1 MSRDEEDRAW
11 MRLALAEAEKGRGAV
26 EPNPMVGAVVVR
38 DGRLLGAGFHGRFG
52 GPHAE
57 VEALAAAGERARGAT
72 LYVTLEPCGH
82 HGKTPPC
89 VDAILAAGIA
99 RVVVAHQDPF
109 PKVAGR
115 GLARLREAGLEV
127 EVGMLAEPAVE
138 LNAPFLKRV
147 FTGLPYVIAKWAM
160 TLDGKTA
167 AEGGDSRWISSVESR
182 ALVHE
187 VRGRMDAIVVG
198 IETAIA
204 DDPQLTARPPGPR
217 APVRVVL
224 DGRARLPTTA
234 RLVATAPETPTLV
247 VVADAAPEDRRRAL
261 RALGC
266 EVLALPGA
274 SRPAI
279 VPLLEELGRRGMT
292 NVLVEGGG
300 FVLGAFFDAGQIDE
314 VDVFLAPIIEGGN
327 HPRTPVR
334 GRGRSLMSESLRL
347 QGVRHSV
354 VGGDARIQG
363 TTPCPWR
370 TKLGAL
376 VAPGGAARLD
386 PSRRMEL

>member
-1 MSRDEEDRAW
+1 MSRDEKDLAW
-11 MRLALAEAEKGRGAV
+11 MRLALAEAAKGRGAV
-26 EPNPMVGAVVVR
+26 EPNPMVGAVVAR
-38 DGRLLGAGFHGRFG
+38 DGVLLGAGFHAQFG

-89 VDAILAAGIA
+89 VDAILRAGIA

-109 PKVAGR
+109 PEVAGR

-127 EVGMLAEPAVE
+127 EVGPLAEPAVQ
-138 LNAPFLKRV
+138 LNAPFLKRI
-147 FTGLPYVIAKWAM
+147 FTGSPYVIAKWAM

-167 AEGGDSRWISSVESR
+167 VENGDSRWISSPASR

-198 IETAIA
+198 IGTAIA
-204 DDPQLTARPPGPR
+204 DDPQLTARPKGPR
-217 APVRVVL
+217 VPVRVVL
-224 DGRARLPTTA
+224 DGRARLPESSRLAVTA
-234 RLVATAPETPTLV
+234 RETPTLV
-247 VVADAAPEDRRRAL
+247 AVAEAAPEDRRGRL
-261 RALGC
+261 RSLGC
-266 EVLALPGA
+266 EVVEFPGS
-274 SRPAI
+274 SRPSI

-300 FVLGAFFDAGQIDE
+300 LVMGAFFDADQIDE
-314 VDVFLAPIIEGGN
+314 VDVFLAPWIEGGD

-347 QGVRHSV
+347 ERLEHSV
-354 VGGDARIQG
+354 VDGDARIQG
-363 TTPCPWR
+363 TIPRPWR
-370 TKLGAL
+370 SKLETL
-376 VAPGGAARLD
+376 IARGEAG
-386 PSRRMEL
+386 PS